1 MKAETR
7 CECFKA
13 PPLFICGAADLNST
27 VGTARASAEGF
38 EIQLAEGFK
47 IQLSRGFKIQLS
59 RGV

>member
-13 PPLFICGAADLNST
+13 PPLFICGAAGLNST
-27 VGTARASAEGF
+27 VGTACASAEGF

-47 IQLSRGFKIQLS
+47 IQLS
-59 RGV
+59 